1 MGNDTERAEQST
13 HQLYEQTMRNCKKAD
28 IMSNIAIICGVLSI
42 LINALTEIDKI
53 ESFVQHILS
62 YLH

>member
-1 MGNDTERAEQST
+1 MRNDTERAEQST

-28 IMSNIAIICGVLSI
+28 IMSNIAIACAILSI
-42 LINALTEIDKI
+42 LINVLTGIDKI
-53 ESFVQHILS
+53 ENFVQHLLS